1 MNKEQL
7 IAKAALR
14 ANMTQREV
22 RNSLNGVIEV
32 LIEAFEN
39 DVNVAIAGLGT
50 FQVRKRC
57 NVKKYLPQKGKGP
70 AKGVTGDRT
79 MVVINDR
86 KYIRFNPSP
95 QLREKCIDKSSQST
109 GQKDRTDKSL

>member
-1 MNKEQL
+1 MNKERL

-14 ANMTQREV
+14 GGMTQREV
-22 RNSLNGVIEV
+22 RNSLNAVIEV
-32 LIEAFEN
+32 LVEAFEN

-50 FQVRKRC
+50 FQVKKRC
-57 NVKKYLPQKGKGP
+57 NVKKYLPENGKGP
-70 AKGVTGDRT
+70 VKGVTGERA
-79 MVVINDR
+79 MIVINDR

-109 GQKDRTDKSL
+109 RPAGRAGRLR